1 MAMTERKLGTVT
13 PLRVQDGAH
22 YSRLVAAEVRGL
34 VAQLGALGWT
44 LWDVAA
50 SLDCSRRSIVSW
62 RHGAAEMPA
71 SKLLRLRDV
80 VALACRRAA

>member
-1 MAMTERKLGTVT
+1 MSERKLATVI
-13 PLRVQDGAH
+13 PLRVQDAAH
-22 YSRLVAAEVRGL
+22 YSRLVATEVRGH
-34 VAQLGALGWT
+34 VTQLGALGWT

-50 SLDCSRRSIVSW
+50 ALDCSRRSVVSW

-80 VALACRRAA
+80 VAQACRRAA